1 VAGRFGGGPGGIQAL
16 HQLIVEYRDEVHY
29 DLLRSGLRLWQVG
42 TRAFGWDD
50 FAIWLKF
57 AEPTT
62 QLARAIHGPSWSP
75 EMHRL
80 TDIFDVL
87 AAANWQRGGKGP
99 RPQPS
104 KRPGKSTAE
113 RFGKPVPFEQ
123 VEQFLINRNGR
134 APGG

>member
-1 VAGRFGGGPGGIQAL
+1 
-16 HQLIVEYRDEVHY
+16 
-29 DLLRSGLRLWQVG
+29 
-42 TRAFGWDD
+42 
-50 FAIWLKF
+50 
-57 AEPTT
+57 
-62 QLARAIHGPSWSP
+62 
-75 EMHRL
+75 MHRL

-99 RPQPS
+99 RPQPA